1 MLKGTYYQ
9 MSEKMSQKEKNIFQL
24 ARIIAAS
31 LKGNANDE
39 EQRTLREWLSVSTRN
54 KKIYDEF
61 KDGKRLEQ
69 KIVES
74 QQINWKND
82 YQHFITKRQR
92 TRKNRRMKTIIR
104 YAAILTLPIVAAGI
118 FLLQKNDRQT
128 IVSISEVI
136 KPGEHKAVLITG
148 GGERITLSDSTL
160 SPIQEQNGMIV
171 NVTNNKVSYILPEDS
186 LCTQGSPIFNT
197 LQIPRGGEYF
207 LTLADGTEVW
217 LNAETEIRY
226 PVQFT
231 GDKRVVYLDGE
242 AYFTVAP
249 DKNKPFT
256 VVSTHASVS
265 VLGTQFNFR
274 AYPDERDV
282 QTTLVSGSVIMQ
294 SEKYK
299 QQIKLVPGEQGVL
312 EKNSAKLMK
321 QEVNTYLYTAWKDG
335 RFAFRDARLEDLFNI
350 LARWYD
356 LSVFYQSPEA
366 KDIRFTGD
374 LNKTDDFKSI
384 LKIIEQNERVIFT
397 VNQRTVF
404 IQMPKLFSS
413 SH

>member
-1 MLKGTYYQ
+1 
-9 MSEKMSQKEKNIFQL
+9 MSQKENNIFQL

-31 LKGNANDE
+31 LRGKANDE

-54 KKIYDEF
+54 EKIYDGF

-74 QQINWKND
+74 RQINWEKD
-82 YQHFITKRQR
+82 YQQFITKRQR

-104 YAAILTLPIVAAGI
+104 YAAILTLPIVAASI
-118 FLLQKNDRQT
+118 FLLQKNDRQA

-148 GGERITLSDSTL
+148 GGDRIALSDSTL

-171 NVTNNKVSYILPEDS
+171 NVMNNKVFYTLPEDS
-186 LCTQGSPIFNT
+186 LCTQESPIFNT

-231 GDKRVVYLDGE
+231 GDKRIVYLDGE

-249 DKNKPFT
+249 DKKKPFT

-274 AYPDERDV
+274 AYPDEQDV

-299 QQIKLVPGEQGVL
+299 QQVKLVPGEQGVL
-312 EKNSAKLMK
+312 EKRSANLTKL
-321 QEVNTYLYTAWKDG
+321 EVNTYLYTAWKDG

-384 LKIIEQNERVIFT
+384 LKIIEQNERVTFT

-404 IQMPKLFSS
+404 IQAK
-413 SH
+413 

>member
-31 LKGNANDE
+31 LKGNANYE

-404 IQMPKLFSS
+404 IQAK
-413 SH
+413 

>member
-1 MLKGTYYQ
+1 
-9 MSEKMSQKEKNIFQL
+9 MSQKENNIFQL

-31 LKGNANDE
+31 LRGKANDE

-54 KKIYDEF
+54 KKIYDGF

-74 QQINWKND
+74 RQINWEKD
-82 YQHFITKRQR
+82 YQQFITKRQR
-92 TRKNRRMKTIIR
+92 TRKNRRIKTIIR
-104 YAAILTLPIVAAGI
+104 YAAILTLPLVAAGI
-118 FLLQKNDRQT
+118 FLLQKNDRQA

-148 GGERITLSDSTL
+148 GGDRITLSDSTL

-171 NVTNNKVSYILPEDS
+171 NVMNNKVFYTLPEDS
-186 LCTQGSPIFNT
+186 LCTQESPIFNT

-231 GDKRVVYLDGE
+231 GNKRVVYLDGE

-249 DKNKPFT
+249 DKKKPFT

-274 AYPDERDV
+274 AYPDEQDV

-299 QQIKLVPGEQGVL
+299 QQVKLVPGEQGVL
-312 EKNSAKLMK
+312 EKRSANLTK

-356 LSVFYQSPEA
+356 LSIFYQSPEA

-384 LKIIEQNERVIFT
+384 LKIIEQNERVTFT

-404 IQMPKLFSS
+404 IQAK
-413 SH
+413 

>member
-1 MLKGTYYQ
+1 
-9 MSEKMSQKEKNIFQL
+9 MSQKENNIFQL

-31 LKGNANDE
+31 LRGKANDE

-54 KKIYDEF
+54 EKIYDGF

-74 QQINWKND
+74 RQINWEKD
-82 YQHFITKRQR
+82 YQQFITKRQR

-104 YAAILTLPIVAAGI
+104 YAAILTLPIVAASI
-118 FLLQKNDRQT
+118 FLLQKNDRQA

-148 GGERITLSDSTL
+148 GGDRITLSDSTL

-171 NVTNNKVSYILPEDS
+171 NVMNNKVFYTLPEDS
-186 LCTQGSPIFNT
+186 LCTQESPIFNT

-231 GDKRVVYLDGE
+231 GNKRVVYLDGE

-249 DKNKPFT
+249 DKKKPFT

-274 AYPDERDV
+274 AYPDEQDV

-299 QQIKLVPGEQGVL
+299 QQVKLVPGEQGVL
-312 EKNSAKLMK
+312 EKRSANLTKL
-321 QEVNTYLYTAWKDG
+321 EVNTYLYTAWKDG

-384 LKIIEQNERVIFT
+384 LKIIEQNERVTFT
-397 VNQRTVF
+397 VNQHTVF
-404 IQMPKLFSS
+404 IQAK
-413 SH
+413 

>member
-1 MLKGTYYQ
+1 
-9 MSEKMSQKEKNIFQL
+9 MSQKENNIFQL

-31 LKGNANDE
+31 LRGKANDE

-54 KKIYDEF
+54 EKIYDGF

-74 QQINWKND
+74 RQINWEKD
-82 YQHFITKRQR
+82 YQQFITKRQR

-104 YAAILTLPIVAAGI
+104 YAAILTLPIVAASI
-118 FLLQKNDRQT
+118 FLLQKNDRQA

-148 GGERITLSDSTL
+148 GGDRITLSDSTL

-171 NVTNNKVSYILPEDS
+171 NVMNNKVFYTLPEDS
-186 LCTQGSPIFNT
+186 LCTQESPIFNT

-231 GDKRVVYLDGE
+231 GNKRVVYLDGE

-249 DKNKPFT
+249 DKKKPFT

-274 AYPDERDV
+274 AYPDEQDV

-312 EKNSAKLMK
+312 EKRSANLTKL
-321 QEVNTYLYTAWKDG
+321 EVNTYLYTAWKDG

-356 LSVFYQSPEA
+356 LSIFYQSPEA

-384 LKIIEQNERVIFT
+384 LKIIEQNERVTFT

-404 IQMPKLFSS
+404 IQAK
-413 SH
+413 

>member
-1 MLKGTYYQ
+1 
-9 MSEKMSQKEKNIFQL
+9 MSQKENNIFQL

-31 LKGNANDE
+31 LRGKANDE

-54 KKIYDEF
+54 KKIYDGF

-74 QQINWKND
+74 RQINWEKD
-82 YQHFITKRQR
+82 YQQFITKRQR
-92 TRKNRRMKTIIR
+92 TRKNRRIKTITR
-104 YAAILTLPIVAAGI
+104 YAAILTLPLVAAGI
-118 FLLQKNDRQT
+118 FLLQKNDRQA

-171 NVTNNKVSYILPEDS
+171 NVMNNKVFYTLPEDS
-186 LCTQGSPIFNT
+186 LCTQESPIFNT

-231 GDKRVVYLDGE
+231 GNKRVVYLDGE

-249 DKNKPFT
+249 DKKKPFT

-274 AYPDERDV
+274 AYPDEQDV

-312 EKNSAKLMK
+312 EKRSANLTK

-356 LSVFYQSPEA
+356 LSIFYQSPEA

-384 LKIIEQNERVIFT
+384 LKIIEQNERVTFT

-404 IQMPKLFSS
+404 IQAK
-413 SH
+413 

>member
-231 GDKRVVYLDGE
+231 GDKRVVYLDVE

-404 IQMPKLFSS
+404 IQAK
-413 SH
+413 

>member
-1 MLKGTYYQ
+1 
-9 MSEKMSQKEKNIFQL
+9 MSQKEKNIFQL

-299 QQIKLVPGEQGVL
+299 QQIKLIPGEQGVL
-312 EKNSAKLMK
+312 EKNSAKLTK
-321 QEVNTYLYTAWKDG
+321 QKVNTYLYTAWKDG

-356 LSVFYQSPEA
+356 LSIFYQSSEA

-384 LKIIEQNERVIFT
+384 LKIIEQNERVTFT

-404 IQMPKLFSS
+404 IQAK
-413 SH
+413 

>member
-1 MLKGTYYQ
+1 
-9 MSEKMSQKEKNIFQL
+9 MSQKENNIFQL

-31 LKGNANDE
+31 LRGKANDE
-39 EQRTLREWLSVSTRN
+39 EQRTLGEWLSVSTRN
-54 KKIYDEF
+54 KKIYDGF

-74 QQINWKND
+74 RQINWEKD
-82 YQHFITKRQR
+82 YQQFITKRQR
-92 TRKNRRMKTIIR
+92 TRKNRRIKTIIR
-104 YAAILTLPIVAAGI
+104 YAAILTLPLVAAGI
-118 FLLQKNDRQT
+118 FLLQKNDRQA

-171 NVTNNKVSYILPEDS
+171 NVMNNKVFYTLPEDS
-186 LCTQGSPIFNT
+186 LCTQESPIFNT

-231 GDKRVVYLDGE
+231 GNKRVVYLDGE

-249 DKNKPFT
+249 DKKKPFT

-274 AYPDERDV
+274 AYPDEQDV

-312 EKNSAKLMK
+312 EKRSANLTK

-356 LSVFYQSPEA
+356 LSIFYQSPEA

-384 LKIIEQNERVIFT
+384 LKIIEQNERVTFT
-397 VNQRTVF
+397 VNQHTVF
-404 IQMPKLFSS
+404 IQAK
-413 SH
+413 

>member
-186 LCTQGSPIFNT
+186 TQGSPIFNT

-265 VLGTQFNFR
+265 VLGTQFTFR

-404 IQMPKLFSS
+404 IQAK
-413 SH
+413 

>member
-1 MLKGTYYQ
+1 
-9 MSEKMSQKEKNIFQL
+9 MSQKENNIFQL

-31 LKGNANDE
+31 LRGKANDE

-74 QQINWKND
+74 RQINWEKD
-82 YQHFITKRQR
+82 YQQFITKRQR

-104 YAAILTLPIVAAGI
+104 YAAILTLPIVAASI
-118 FLLQKNDRQT
+118 FLLQKNDRQA

-148 GGERITLSDSTL
+148 GGDRITLSDSTL

-171 NVTNNKVSYILPEDS
+171 NVMNNKVFYTLPEDS
-186 LCTQGSPIFNT
+186 LCTQESPIFNT

-231 GDKRVVYLDGE
+231 GNKRVVYLDGE

-249 DKNKPFT
+249 DKKKPFT

-274 AYPDERDV
+274 AYPDEQDV

-299 QQIKLVPGEQGVL
+299 QQVKLVPGEQGVL
-312 EKNSAKLMK
+312 EKRSPNLTKL
-321 QEVNTYLYTAWKDG
+321 EVNTYLYTAWKDG

-384 LKIIEQNERVIFT
+384 LKIIEQNERVTFT

-404 IQMPKLFSS
+404 IQAK
-413 SH
+413 

>member
-1 MLKGTYYQ
+1 
-9 MSEKMSQKEKNIFQL
+9 MSEKMSQKENNIFQL

-31 LKGNANDE
+31 LRGKANDE

-54 KKIYDEF
+54 EKIYDGF

-74 QQINWKND
+74 RQINWEKD
-82 YQHFITKRQR
+82 YQQFITKRQR

-104 YAAILTLPIVAAGI
+104 YAAILTLPIVAASI
-118 FLLQKNDRQT
+118 FLLQKNDRQA

-148 GGERITLSDSTL
+148 GGDRITLSDSTL

-171 NVTNNKVSYILPEDS
+171 NVMNNKVFYTLPEDS
-186 LCTQGSPIFNT
+186 LCTQESPIFNT

-231 GDKRVVYLDGE
+231 GNKRVVYLDGE

-249 DKNKPFT
+249 DKKKPFT

-274 AYPDERDV
+274 AYPDEQDV

-299 QQIKLVPGEQGVL
+299 QQVKLVPGEQGVL
-312 EKNSAKLMK
+312 EKRSANLTKL
-321 QEVNTYLYTAWKDG
+321 EVNTYLYTAWKDG

-384 LKIIEQNERVIFT
+384 LKIIEQNERVTFT

-404 IQMPKLFSS
+404 IQAK
-413 SH
+413 

>member
-384 LKIIEQNERVIFT
+384 LKIIEQNERVTFT
-397 VNQRTVF
+397 VNQHTVF
-404 IQMPKLFSS
+404 IQAK
-413 SH
+413 

>member
-226 PVQFT
+226 PVQVT

-335 RFAFRDARLEDLFNI
+335 HFAFRDARLEDLFNI

-404 IQMPKLFSS
+404 IQAK
-413 SH
+413 

>member
-1 MLKGTYYQ
+1 
-9 MSEKMSQKEKNIFQL
+9 MSQKENNIFQL

-31 LKGNANDE
+31 LRGKANDE

-54 KKIYDEF
+54 KKIYDGF

-74 QQINWKND
+74 RQINWEKD
-82 YQHFITKRQR
+82 YQQFITKRQR
-92 TRKNRRMKTIIR
+92 TRKNRRIKTIIR
-104 YAAILTLPIVAAGI
+104 YAAILTLPLVAAGI
-118 FLLQKNDRQT
+118 FLLQKNDRQA

-171 NVTNNKVSYILPEDS
+171 NVMNNKVFYTLPEDS
-186 LCTQGSPIFNT
+186 LCTQESPIFNT

-249 DKNKPFT
+249 DKKKPFT

-274 AYPDERDV
+274 AYPDEQDV

-299 QQIKLVPGEQGVL
+299 QQVKLVPGEQGVL
-312 EKNSAKLMK
+312 EKRSANLTK

-384 LKIIEQNERVIFT
+384 LKIIEQNERVTFT
-397 VNQRTVF
+397 VNQHTVF
-404 IQMPKLFSS
+404 IQAK
-413 SH
+413 

>member
-356 LSVFYQSPEA
+356 LSIFYQSPEA

-384 LKIIEQNERVIFT
+384 LKIIEQNERVTFT
-397 VNQRTVF
+397 VNQHTVF
-404 IQMPKLFSS
+404 IQAK
-413 SH
+413 

>member
-82 YQHFITKRQR
+82 YQHFITKRH
-92 TRKNRRMKTIIR
+92 RKNRRMKTIIR

-404 IQMPKLFSS
+404 IQAK
-413 SH
+413 

>member
-197 LQIPRGGEYF
+197 LQIPGGGEYF
-207 LTLADGTEVW
+207 RTLADGPAVW
-217 LNAETEIRY
+217 LHADREIRY

-404 IQMPKLFSS
+404 IQAK
-413 SH
+413 

>member
-39 EQRTLREWLSVSTRN
+39 EQLTLREWLSVYTRN

-404 IQMPKLFSS
+404 IQAK
-413 SH
+413 

>member
-69 KIVES
+69 KIES

-312 EKNSAKLMK
+312 EKNSAKLMT
-321 QEVNTYLYTAWKDG
+321 QEVNTYLYTAWKAG

-404 IQMPKLFSS
+404 IQAK
-413 SH
+413 

>member
-39 EQRTLREWLSVSTRN
+39 EQRTLRELLSVSTRN

-404 IQMPKLFSS
+404 IQAK
-413 SH
+413 

>member
-274 AYPDERDV
+274 AYPVERDV

-404 IQMPKLFSS
+404 IQAK
-413 SH
+413 

>member
-128 IVSISEVI
+128 IVSISVVI

-404 IQMPKLFSS
+404 IQAK
-413 SH
+413 

>member
-1 MLKGTYYQ
+1 
-9 MSEKMSQKEKNIFQL
+9 MSQKEKNIFQL

-321 QEVNTYLYTAWKDG
+321 QEVNTYLDTAWKDG

-404 IQMPKLFSS
+404 IQAK
-413 SH
+413 

>member
-1 MLKGTYYQ
+1 
-9 MSEKMSQKEKNIFQL
+9 MSQKENNIFQL

-31 LKGNANDE
+31 LRGKANDE

-54 KKIYDEF
+54 EKIYDGF

-74 QQINWKND
+74 RQINWEKD
-82 YQHFITKRQR
+82 YQQFITKRQR

-118 FLLQKNDRQT
+118 FLLQKNDRQA

-171 NVTNNKVSYILPEDS
+171 NVMNNKVFYTLPEDS
-186 LCTQGSPIFNT
+186 LCTQESPIFNT

-231 GDKRVVYLDGE
+231 GNKRVVYLDGE

-249 DKNKPFT
+249 DKKKPFT

-274 AYPDERDV
+274 AYPDEQDV

-299 QQIKLVPGEQGVL
+299 QQVKLVPGEQGVL
-312 EKNSAKLMK
+312 EKRSANLTKL
-321 QEVNTYLYTAWKDG
+321 EVNTYLYTAWKDG

-384 LKIIEQNERVIFT
+384 LKIIEQNERVTFT

-404 IQMPKLFSS
+404 IQAK
-413 SH
+413 

>member
-148 GGERITLSDSTL
+148 GAEPITLLDSTL

-404 IQMPKLFSS
+404 IQAK
-413 SH
+413 

>member
-1 MLKGTYYQ
+1 
-9 MSEKMSQKEKNIFQL
+9 MSQKENNIFQL

-31 LKGNANDE
+31 LRGKANAE

-54 KKIYDEF
+54 EKIYDGF

-74 QQINWKND
+74 RQINWEKD
-82 YQHFITKRQR
+82 YQQFITKRQR

-104 YAAILTLPIVAAGI
+104 YAAILTLPIVAASI
-118 FLLQKNDRQT
+118 FLLQKNDRQA

-148 GGERITLSDSTL
+148 GGDRITLSDSTL

-171 NVTNNKVSYILPEDS
+171 NVMNNKVFYTLPEDS
-186 LCTQGSPIFNT
+186 LCTQESPIFNT

-231 GDKRVVYLDGE
+231 GNKRVVYLDGE

-249 DKNKPFT
+249 DKKKPFT

-274 AYPDERDV
+274 AYPDEQDV

-299 QQIKLVPGEQGVL
+299 QQVKLVPGEQGVL
-312 EKNSAKLMK
+312 EKRSANLTKL
-321 QEVNTYLYTAWKDG
+321 EVNTYLYTAWKDG

-384 LKIIEQNERVIFT
+384 LKIIEQNERVTFT

-404 IQMPKLFSS
+404 IQAK
-413 SH
+413 

>member
-92 TRKNRRMKTIIR
+92 THKNRRMKTIIR

-404 IQMPKLFSS
+404 IQAK
-413 SH
+413 

>member
-1 MLKGTYYQ
+1 
-9 MSEKMSQKEKNIFQL
+9 MSQKENNIFQL

-31 LKGNANDE
+31 LRGKANDE

-54 KKIYDEF
+54 KKIYDGF

-74 QQINWKND
+74 RQINWEKD
-82 YQHFITKRQR
+82 YQQFITKRQR
-92 TRKNRRMKTIIR
+92 TRKNRRIKTIIR
-104 YAAILTLPIVAAGI
+104 YAAILTLPLVAAGI
-118 FLLQKNDRQT
+118 FLLQKNDRQA

-171 NVTNNKVSYILPEDS
+171 NVMNNKVFYTLPEDS
-186 LCTQGSPIFNT
+186 LCTQESPIFNT

-231 GDKRVVYLDGE
+231 GNKRIVYLDGE

-249 DKNKPFT
+249 DKKKPFT

-274 AYPDERDV
+274 AYPDEQDV

-312 EKNSAKLMK
+312 EKRSANLTK

-384 LKIIEQNERVIFT
+384 LKIIEQNERVTFT

-404 IQMPKLFSS
+404 IQAK
-413 SH
+413 

>member
-1 MLKGTYYQ
+1 
-9 MSEKMSQKEKNIFQL
+9 MSQKENNIFQL

-31 LKGNANDE
+31 LRGKANDE

-54 KKIYDEF
+54 KKIYDGF

-74 QQINWKND
+74 RQINWEKD
-82 YQHFITKRQR
+82 YQQFITKRQR
-92 TRKNRRMKTIIR
+92 TRKNRRIKTIIR
-104 YAAILTLPIVAAGI
+104 YAAILTLPLVAAGV
-118 FLLQKNDRQT
+118 FFFQKNDRQA

-171 NVTNNKVSYILPEDS
+171 NVMNNKVFYTLPEDS
-186 LCTQGSPIFNT
+186 LCTQESPIFNT

-231 GDKRVVYLDGE
+231 GNKRVVYLDGE

-249 DKNKPFT
+249 DKKKPFT

-274 AYPDERDV
+274 AYPDEQDV

-312 EKNSAKLMK
+312 EKRSANLTK

-384 LKIIEQNERVIFT
+384 LKIIEQNERVTFT

-404 IQMPKLFSS
+404 IQAK
-413 SH
+413 

>member
-1 MLKGTYYQ
+1 
-9 MSEKMSQKEKNIFQL
+9 MSQKENNIFQL

-31 LKGNANDE
+31 LRGKANDE

-54 KKIYDEF
+54 KKIYDGF

-74 QQINWKND
+74 RQINWEKD
-82 YQHFITKRQR
+82 YQQFITKRQR
-92 TRKNRRMKTIIR
+92 TRKNRRIKTIIR
-104 YAAILTLPIVAAGI
+104 YAAILTLPLVAAGI
-118 FLLQKNDRQT
+118 FLLQKNDRQA

-148 GGERITLSDSTL
+148 GGDRITLSDSTL

-171 NVTNNKVSYILPEDS
+171 NVMNNKVFYTLPEDS
-186 LCTQGSPIFNT
+186 LCTQESPIFNT

-231 GDKRVVYLDGE
+231 GNKRVVYLDGE

-249 DKNKPFT
+249 DKKKPFT

-274 AYPDERDV
+274 AYPDEQDV

-299 QQIKLVPGEQGVL
+299 QQVKLVPGEQGVL
-312 EKNSAKLMK
+312 EKRSANLTK

-384 LKIIEQNERVIFT
+384 LKIIEQNERVTFT

-404 IQMPKLFSS
+404 IQAK
-413 SH
+413 

>member
-104 YAAILTLPIVAAGI
+104 YAAILSLPIVAAGI

-404 IQMPKLFSS
+404 IQAK
-413 SH
+413 

>member
-1 MLKGTYYQ
+1 
-9 MSEKMSQKEKNIFQL
+9 MSQKENNIFQL

-31 LKGNANDE
+31 LRGKANDE

-74 QQINWKND
+74 RQINWEKD
-82 YQHFITKRQR
+82 YQQFITKRQR
-92 TRKNRRMKTIIR
+92 TRKNRRIKTIIR
-104 YAAILTLPIVAAGI
+104 YAAILTLPLVAAGI
-118 FLLQKNDRQT
+118 FLLQKNDRQA

-171 NVTNNKVSYILPEDS
+171 NVMNNKVFYTLPEDS
-186 LCTQGSPIFNT
+186 LCTQESPIFNT

-231 GDKRVVYLDGE
+231 GNKRVVYLDGE

-249 DKNKPFT
+249 DKKKPFT

-274 AYPDERDV
+274 AYPDEQDV

-312 EKNSAKLMK
+312 EKRSANLTK

-356 LSVFYQSPEA
+356 LSIFYQSPEA

-384 LKIIEQNERVIFT
+384 LKIIEQNERVTFT
-397 VNQRTVF
+397 VNQHTVF
-404 IQMPKLFSS
+404 IQAK
-413 SH
+413 

>member
-9 MSEKMSQKEKNIFQL
+9 MSEKMSQKDKNIFQL

-404 IQMPKLFSS
+404 IQAK
-413 SH
+413 

>member
-256 VVSTHASVS
+256 VISTHASVS

-404 IQMPKLFSS
+404 IQAK
-413 SH
+413 

>member
-1 MLKGTYYQ
+1 
-9 MSEKMSQKEKNIFQL
+9 MSQKEKNIFQL

-118 FLLQKNDRQT
+118 FLLQKNDQQA

-197 LQIPRGGEYF
+197 LQIPRGREYF

-404 IQMPKLFSS
+404 IQAK
-413 SH
+413 

>member
-1 MLKGTYYQ
+1 
-9 MSEKMSQKEKNIFQL
+9 MSQKENNIFQL

-31 LKGNANDE
+31 LRGKANDE

-54 KKIYDEF
+54 EKIYDGF

-74 QQINWKND
+74 RQINWEKD
-82 YQHFITKRQR
+82 YQQFITKRQR

-104 YAAILTLPIVAAGI
+104 YAAILTLPIVAASI
-118 FLLQKNDRQT
+118 FLLQKNDRQA

-148 GGERITLSDSTL
+148 GGDRITLSDSTL

-171 NVTNNKVSYILPEDS
+171 NVMNNKVFYTLPEDS
-186 LCTQGSPIFNT
+186 LCTQESPIFNT

-231 GDKRVVYLDGE
+231 GNKRVVYLDGE

-249 DKNKPFT
+249 DKKNPFT

-274 AYPDERDV
+274 AYPDEQDV

-299 QQIKLVPGEQGVL
+299 QQVKLVPGEQGVL
-312 EKNSAKLMK
+312 EKRSANLTKL
-321 QEVNTYLYTAWKDG
+321 EVNTYLYTAWKDG

-384 LKIIEQNERVIFT
+384 LKIIEQNERVTFT

-404 IQMPKLFSS
+404 IQAK
-413 SH
+413 

>member
-299 QQIKLVPGEQGVL
+299 QQIKLVPGVQGVL

-404 IQMPKLFSS
+404 IQAK
-413 SH
+413 